1 MTAADMRS
9 ERPTKEDEMTNE
21 IKTRKPDDKP
31 AKDTYESRV
40 AELAA
45 SARDLASQVE
55 DGSSRLADRV
65 PMAVD
70 AVRSGAVDAARTVDA
85 MPEATRL
92 MVASLSLGLGA
103 GFFLAGAPRLLTLVA
118 FAPAIAVAGTWIA
131 RDPLRPMVR

>member
-21 IKTRKPDDKP
+21 IKTRKPDTKP
-31 AKDTYESRV
+31 DKDTYESRV
-40 AELAA
+40 SELAA

-70 AVRSGAVDAARTVDA
+70 AVRSGAVDAARTVEA

-118 FAPAIAVAGTWIA
+118 FAPAIAVAGTWMA